1 VLDIIYT
8 TKKDKDLQMSET
20 IEQIETCVETLDKS
34 KSYFYA
40 NVDEHFVS
48 LKEMK
53 FDQITASFYGS
64 ARIGFQVLKG
74 FTPGGTKTLES
85 KYSLYVRQVETNLFN
100 SYEEAIDFLYLSLVN
115 LYISEDTK
123 KCQKDILMDTVN
135 KRFGAV
141 IANYHFTQLSE
152 TK

>member
-1 VLDIIYT
+1 MT
-8 TKKDKDLQMSET
+8 EK
-20 IEQIETCVETLDKS
+20 IEQLEACIETLEKE

-40 NVDEHFVS
+40 SVDEHFVS

-53 FDQITASFYGS
+53 FDRVNHSFYGS

-74 FTPGGTKTLES
+74 FSTYGTKKLES
-85 KYSLYVRQVETNLFN
+85 KYSLYIREVEKNLFN
-100 SYEEAIDFLYLSLVN
+100 SYQEAIEFLYLGLVN

-135 KRFGAV
+135 KKFGAA
-141 IANYHFTQLSE
+141 IANYHFTQSTE